1 MLNND
6 MTRREELRGMMQQA
20 IKDNDTD
27 AFYQSFD
34 QIIEQIG
41 ADIKEDYDAQMT
53 QLREEVDAN
62 VLAQRGVR
70 QLTSEERK
78 YYNKLSDAMKSNNPR
93 QALTDT
99 DLILPKT
106 IMNAVFDELQTSHP
120 LLSRIEFL
128 NTTAV
133 TEMIMNTNGYQEA
146 AWGKLCDEIIKEIM
160 SGFDVVNMTLLKLSA
175 FIPVCKAT
183 LDLGPEW
190 LDSYVRQILYE
201 ALANGLEAGI
211 VAGDGNGKPIGMNRQ
226 VGDSVTVTGGV
237 YPEKNKISVTDLS
250 TTTVGNLLSLIAV
263 DPNGKPRTVRDL
275 VLIVNPQDYFQKVM
289 PATTLMAPDGSYR
302 NDVLPYPMTV
312 IQSMALERGEAV
324 LGMAYKYFAGAGMAR
339 EGRIEYSD
347 EYRFLEDERV
357 YLIKLY
363 ANGFPMD
370 NNAFLFLDISGL
382 QPATYRVMTVD
393 APAASTDATLAD
405 LRIGGLK
412 LNTPFVPGTKTYT
425 ATTTNATNTITATP
439 ANAGASVDIEVEL
452 PSSGGTLNINNG
464 SAATWGTGENT
475 VTVTVTA
482 ANGTTTDEYTVTVTA
497 GE

>member
-20 IKDNDTD
+20 IKDGDTD

-34 QIIEQIG
+34 QMIEQIG

-78 YYNKLSDAMKSNNPR
+78 YYNKLSGAMKSNNPR

-106 IMNAVFDELQTSHP
+106 IMDAVFDELQTSHP

-312 IQSMALERGEAV
+312 IQSMALER
-324 LGMAYKYFAGAGMAR
+324 
-339 EGRIEYSD
+339 
-347 EYRFLEDERV
+347 
-357 YLIKLY
+357 
-363 ANGFPMD
+363 
-370 NNAFLFLDISGL
+370 
-382 QPATYRVMTVD
+382 
-393 APAASTDATLAD
+393 
-405 LRIGGLK
+405 
-412 LNTPFVPGTKTYT
+412 
-425 ATTTNATNTITATP
+425 
-439 ANAGASVDIEVEL
+439 
-452 PSSGGTLNINNG
+452 
-464 SAATWGTGENT
+464 
-475 VTVTVTA
+475 
-482 ANGTTTDEYTVTVTA
+482 
-497 GE
+497 

>member
-20 IKDNDTD
+20 IKNEDTD

-34 QIIEQIG
+34 QMIEQID
-41 ADIKEDYDAQMT
+41 ADIKEDYDTKIT
-53 QLREEVDAN
+53 QLRGEMDAN

-106 IMNAVFDELQTSHP
+106 IMDAVFDELQTSHP

-263 DPNGKPRTVRDL
+263 DPM
-275 VLIVNPQDYFQKVM
+275 VN
-289 PATTLMAPDGSYR
+289 R
-302 NDVLPYPMTV
+302 
-312 IQSMALERGEAV
+312 ER
-324 LGMAYKYFAGAGMAR
+324 
-339 EGRIEYSD
+339 
-347 EYRFLEDERV
+347 
-357 YLIKLY
+357 
-363 ANGFPMD
+363 
-370 NNAFLFLDISGL
+370 
-382 QPATYRVMTVD
+382 
-393 APAASTDATLAD
+393 
-405 LRIGGLK
+405 
-412 LNTPFVPGTKTYT
+412 
-425 ATTTNATNTITATP
+425 
-439 ANAGASVDIEVEL
+439 
-452 PSSGGTLNINNG
+452 
-464 SAATWGTGENT
+464 
-475 VTVTVTA
+475 
-482 ANGTTTDEYTVTVTA
+482 
-497 GE
+497 

>member
-20 IKDNDTD
+20 IKDDDTD

-34 QIIEQIG
+34 QMIEQIG

-106 IMNAVFDELQTSHP
+106 IMDAVFDELQTSHP

-382 QPATYRVMTVD
+382 QPASYRVTTVD

-439 ANAGASVDIEVEL
+439 ANAGSSVDIKVEL

-482 ANGTTTDEYTVTVTA
+482 ADGTTTDTYTVTVTA